1 MTVTIINS
9 NCDVLGVLHIQL
21 SCSVSITRKI
31 IDYWIDFYAG
41 KCWTFWTAN
50 LIMLIIIST
59 SVMVTITISFLC
71 P

>member
-1 MTVTIINS
+1 MIIMTVTIINS

-41 KCWTFWTAN
+41 KCWTF
-50 LIMLIIIST
+50 
-59 SVMVTITISFLC
+59 
-71 P
+71 